1 MYVCCAKLWS
11 GGEDGNGGEWV
22 EPVKYEEALQEG
34 INSGVGVEGA
44 NDFVV
49 GGLRVVNEGGKGVE
63 VKRDLNCVWASEWEE
78 RLSLEVSARDFNV
91 VE

>member
-1 MYVCCAKLWS
+1 MWS
-11 GGEDGNGGEWV
+11 GTEDGNGGEWV
-22 EPVKYEEALQEG
+22 EPVKCEEALQEG

-49 GGLRVVNEGGKGVE
+49 GDLRVVNEGGKGV
-63 VKRDLNCVWASEWEE
+63 KMKSDLNCVWASRWVE